1 MINEIKSPVV
11 KASASSKLEV
21 KKYSNKVIEKNIVDN
36 INKNHNKRA
45 RSKSPP
51 ALSASKR
58 SKNDNQ
64 STTSHSIKVGKIN
77 SNSGTT
83 KSNVNN
89 SSSSIVGK
97 SSISSVGKNSS
108 SIVGKNSVS
117 SISKSSVSKSSTNTT
132 SVNSESKIKLCC
144 DRCDRCD
151 GKHDTKDCPYYR
163 KARDKHPDA
172 QRRTKI
178 NGYISTLPGTWLKSM
193 NIKVYRQPGDGSCL
207 FHSMSFG
214 LNDGSTASSLRKEIC
229 NYIMSNPNIKIC
241 DTPLKNWIKW
251 DTNSSI
257 IEYARKMYRGSWG
270 GGIEMA
276 CVSNIKKVNIHV
288 YQYYPKGYKRISAFD
303 YPIEPE
309 KRKIVRVLYQGR
321 CHYDALKIL

>member
-36 INKNHNKRA
+36 TNKNHNKRT
-45 RSKSPP
+45 RSESPP
-51 ALSASKR
+51 ILSASKR
-58 SKNDNQ
+58 SKNNNQ
-64 STTSHSIKVGKIN
+64 IIPSQSIKLGKIN
-77 SNSGTT
+77 SNNVMT
-83 KSNVNN
+83 KSNV
-89 SSSSIVGK
+89 SK

-108 SIVGKNSVS
+108 SSVGQNSV
-117 SISKSSVSKSSTNTT
+117 SSVSKSSTSSVSKRSTSTT
-132 SVNSESKIKLCC
+132 SVNSDSKIKLCC